1 MERVG
6 VRVYPIQLESCMCA
20 GLQVWS
26 SSQSPESVMKSV
38 AAVLGL
44 PQSRCT
50 VRCRRMGGAFGGKT
64 TRSVVPATAVA
75 VAANKLGRQVCC
87 TANAALDGCP
97 GVGQHPSCGSRWI
110 VPRQCETLFA

>member
-1 MERVG
+1 
-6 VRVYPIQLESCMCA
+6 
-20 GLQVWS
+20 
-26 SSQSPESVMKSV
+26 MKGV

-75 VAANKLGRQVCC
+75 LAANKLGRQVRC
-87 TANAALDGCP
+87 TGWLFSCWAAAFVWVQVDISLC
-97 GVGQHPSCGSRWI
+97 VYAHTYMYIYLSM
-110 VPRQCETLFA
+110 